1 MPQLTRT
8 AFASIV
14 LLACA
19 CVHVRHPPPQG
30 PPQVGDRGPRM
41 FPLPG
46 ANGELHVEALY
57 FDEPGKRIWVP
68 AGSTGNVDVIEI
80 ATGNV
85 QPVTGFQVVEM
96 EEQKGRPVFGPSSL
110 ARGNG
115 VVFVGNRGSSEVC
128 TIDPLTL
135 IRGGCTRVPA
145 RPDGLAYIDT
155 TRELWVINGDS
166 HSITVF
172 DAARPQDLVQTATLP
187 LEGAPLGVAVD
198 QERHL
203 FYTTLRDKDRTLV
216 IDAADKKVISS
227 FDTGCGAGGTHGLVL
242 DRERQFAIVACDA
255 FVSVLDLPHG
265 GKVVS
270 HEPAG
275 EDLAHLAYVETL
287 HRLFAGSGKN
297 AQLTEFA
304 VTEDGKLVA
313 TRTIPT
319 VHGGKVVVAD
329 SKGNAFVADP
339 KGRIIEIESKP

>member
-1 MPQLTRT
+1 MPQLIRT
-8 AFASIV
+8 S
-14 LLACA
+14 LLAVA
-19 CVHVRHPPPQG
+19 FLAVSCVHLRHPPPQG
-30 PPQVGDRGPRM
+30 PAPVTDRGPRM

-46 ANGELHVEALY
+46 ANGELRVEALY
-57 FDEPGKRIWVP
+57 FDEAGKRIWVP
-68 AGSTGNVDVIEI
+68 AGSTGNVDVIEL

-96 EEQKGRPVFGPSSL
+96 EEQKDRPVFGPSSL

-135 IRGGCTRVPA
+135 IRGGCTKVPA
-145 RPDGLAYIDT
+145 RPDGLAYVDS
-155 TRELWVINGDS
+155 TRELWVINGES

-172 DAARPQDLVQTATLP
+172 DASKPQDLVVTATLP

-198 QERHL
+198 QQRHL
-203 FYTTLRDKDRTLV
+203 FYTTLRDRDRALV
-216 IDAADKKVISS
+216 IDVADKKVISN
-227 FDTGCGAGGTHGLVL
+227 FDAGCGPGGTHGLVL
-242 DRERQFAIVACDA
+242 DRERQFAIVACEA

-265 GKVVS
+265 GKVVA

-275 EDLAHLAYVETL
+275 EDLSHLAYVESL
-287 HRLFAGSGKN
+287 HRLFAGSGKD

-313 TRTIPT
+313 TRTSPT
-319 VHGGKVVVAD
+319 AHGAKVVVAD
-329 SKGNAFVADP
+329 SKGNAFIADP